1 MALIWA
7 RPGRLASAA
16 FRCLQAAF
24 TVAAAPSYLGS
35 ALRCGAPHPLGVR
48 RPRVPCHS
56 VAARELSH
64 FGEMLLQYRRQVLGI
79 GLDPRI
85 VALFRLPF
93 EHWDGLLVILKH
105 VLNILLIE
113 LSAAEAFQLLLQL
126 RLFRSECRL

>member
-64 FGEMLLQYRRQVLGI
+64 FVWMLPQSRRLGMGI
-79 GLDPRI
+79 GLY
-85 VALFRLPF
+85 LS
-93 EHWDGLLVILKH
+93 ILAH
-105 VLNILLIE
+105 
-113 LSAAEAFQLLLQL
+113 
-126 RLFRSECRL
+126 CRPPVRYVEVVFVSLK